1 MNCPKCETVMR
12 EREKGEIIIDIC
24 PNCRG
29 VFLDAGE
36 LEKLVAAEERVFERR
51 GWQYDDDDDDDDD
64 RRRYRDDRGSR
75 DDRGYREDSRGRVQ
89 TYDTRSQPYPPKKK
103 KSFLSSMFESFG
115 EGGAGDD

>member
-1 MNCPKCETVMR
+1 MNCPKCQNVMR
-12 EREKGEIIIDIC
+12 EREKGDIVIDIC

-29 VFLDAGE
+29 IFLDAGE

-64 RRRYRDDRGSR
+64 RRR
-75 DDRGYREDSRGRVQ
+75 GYREDNRGRVQ
-89 TYDTRSQPYPPKKK
+89 SYDARGVAQQPRKK

-115 EGGAGDD
+115 ENGADD